1 MDTQVWCHQKI
12 NNLARTMEPT
22 PHQPPSTTTILF
34 SQRPPPL
41 DLSTKCLAATSKEVQ
56 RFFSAGVP
64 TITKGATSSTNRL
77 IKKFVASSPESI
89 ALDALSHLLSPD
101 FTHPLLPSPTLPVSN
116 NPPIVT

>member
-1 MDTQVWCHQKI
+1 VSPKDKQPRSYHGTNTTSATV
-12 NNLARTMEPT
+12 NNHYLIFTAA
-22 PHQPPSTTTILF
+22 TTTGFINQ
-34 SQRPPPL
+34 S
-41 DLSTKCLAATSKEVQ
+41 LAATSKEVQ

-64 TITKGATSSTNRL
+64 TITNRL

>member
-1 MDTQVWCHQKI
+1 
-12 NNLARTMEPT
+12 
-22 PHQPPSTTTILF
+22 
-34 SQRPPPL
+34 
-41 DLSTKCLAATSKEVQ
+41 
-56 RFFSAGVP
+56 
-64 TITKGATSSTNRL
+64 L

>member
-1 MDTQVWCHQKI
+1 VSPKDKQPRSYHGTNTTSATV
-12 NNLARTMEPT
+12 NNHYLIFTAA
-22 PHQPPSTTTILF
+22 TTTGFINQ
-34 SQRPPPL
+34 S
-41 DLSTKCLAATSKEVQ
+41 LAATSKEIQ

-116 NPPIVT
+116 NPPTVT